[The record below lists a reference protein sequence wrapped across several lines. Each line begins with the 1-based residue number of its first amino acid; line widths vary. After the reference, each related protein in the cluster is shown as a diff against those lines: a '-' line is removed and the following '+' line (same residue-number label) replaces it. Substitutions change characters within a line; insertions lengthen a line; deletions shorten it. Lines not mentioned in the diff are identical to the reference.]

1 MDIDHFSKNH
11 RDFKDNATEAQYSTD
26 KSGLDSTKDGQ
37 AEDGS
42 LETDYNIKGLQYGP
56 RDKGEVS
63 PHSTHGH
70 RVALPAMVTVS
81 DNLQFF
87 LYQS

>member
-1 MDIDHFSKNH
+1 MLG
-11 RDFKDNATEAQYSTD
+11 RQL
-26 KSGLDSTKDGQ
+26 GLDTTKNGQ

-42 LETDYNIKGLQYGP
+42 LETVYNNTTLQYRP

-63 PHSTHGH
+63 SYSTHGH

-81 DNLQFF
+81 NYLELF